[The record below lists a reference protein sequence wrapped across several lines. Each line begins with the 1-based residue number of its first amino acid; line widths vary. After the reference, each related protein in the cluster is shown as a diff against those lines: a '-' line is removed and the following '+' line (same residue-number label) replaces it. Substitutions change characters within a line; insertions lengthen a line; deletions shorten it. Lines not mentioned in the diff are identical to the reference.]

1 MLLWGRKMNKIDLS
15 LSIAGV
21 LCLALT
27 GCVQHPKKETVSSV
41 ETYPL
46 PTAGFVSESIKPS
59 PVITEQTIVPDIYQY
74 ADEPDPVT
82 QIVRQGRYT
91 LVNTSP
97 EEGQKYLLEQMVS
110 VNMTPKSKRAITAT
124 VEQGLKTTLSG
135 TGLSLC
141 YGSAFNQTASLFS
154 LPLPKIHHQF
164 GPIKLR
170 EALQML
176 AGPAYYVTLNDITRT
191 VCFKTREKPLEM
203 DKKRIEIIS
212 TTTQTEV
219 VDE

>member
-1 MLLWGRKMNKIDLS
+1 MKKIALS
-15 LSIAGV
+15 LSIASV
-21 LCLALT
+21 LCIVLT
-27 GCVQHPKKETVSSV
+27 GCVQHPKKETVSNV

-46 PTAGFVSESIKPS
+46 SVAGYASKIIKPS
-59 PVITEQTIVPDIYQY
+59 PVVTEQAIVPDIYQY
-74 ADEPDPVT
+74 ADDPEPVT

-91 LVNTSP
+91 LINTSP

-110 VNMTPKSKRAITAT
+110 VNMTPKLKRAMTAT

-141 YGSAFNQTASLFS
+141 YGSAFDQTASLFS

-191 VCFKTREKPLEM
+191 VCFKMREKPLKME
-203 DKKRIEIIS
+203 KKRIEIIS